1 MASWRIAEQLVCCKR
16 ILIYSDLKYDPP
28 RRPRDEGGGAWCYV
42 QNTNREKTFI
52 FLPMKRAH
60 LRSCSPTTYDPSR
73 SHLRPSNLLVRSA
86 ATSLTGQPRTRK
98 GHTYDPQTRLSAQRE
113 AVGESWKRQT
123 CKRHIKDKTLEET
136 RSPETPFRRQ
146 PGIQR

>member
-1 MASWRIAEQLVCCKR
+1 MRAAEHDAM
-16 ILIYSDLKYDPP
+16 Y
-28 RRPRDEGGGAWCYV
+28 
-42 QNTNREKTFI
+42 KTPNGKKPSS

-60 LRSCSPTTYDPSR
+60 LRSSNPLGKGAPTTLRSSPTTYDTSR